1 MFNSKCLNLACTYM
15 TVRVTLRFL
24 RVCVCVCVC
33 VHIDLSRFAFLCR
46 SGVCPRR
53 CLQWSPAWTEFVL
66 LPLGA
71 VDGCAAPEPA
81 PISENRRP
89 PRKSPACH
97 EGVFHKILLIWEMNG
112 WNAVLNV
119 SGTPEHW
126 RVNTSSIY
134 GPFTICT
141 ANYV

>member
-24 RVCVCVCVC
+24 RLCVCMYVCVCTLFCQC
-33 VHIDLSRFAFLCR
+33 LHLLCR
-46 SGVCPRR
+46 SGVCPCR

-81 PISENRRP
+81 PISENRRLP
-89 PRKSPACH
+89 SKSPACH
-97 EGVFHKILLIWEMNG
+97 EGVFQNL
-112 WNAVLNV
+112 
-119 SGTPEHW
+119 
-126 RVNTSSIY
+126 VNMGSEWLKCSAECEWHT
-134 GPFTICT
+134 
-141 ANYV
+141 